1 MMTRPKIDMVE
12 ATRLTRQGRLKEA
25 MAVLREHRS
34 AGQLPHP
41 TIATLGRNRSKA
53 DRTASTWCHPPL
65 RRETPWTAPRAG
77 EGSTPLSA
85 RVDSKCP
92 PPPSKYLDAFRK
104 FIPAGIHTRST
115 KHAANAVPTASVGL
129 FEEYSFANE
138 VGMRKYKLYVPRHS
152 HGEALPL
159 VVMLHGCTQSP
170 DDFAIGTRMN
180 ELAEEQRFMVAYPAQ
195 PQSANPSKCWNWF
208 SVADQRRD
216 HGEPSLIAG
225 ITRQIIRDFP
235 VELGRVYVAGLSAGG
250 ATAAIMGAAYPDLY
264 AAVGVH
270 SGLACGA
277 AHDVTTAFIAMRR
290 GGPEVRAGKAGT
302 IVPTIVFH
310 GDADRTVNPA
320 NGDQVIAQAKG
331 GASLTATV
339 VNGKAPG
346 GISYDLTVQTDG
358 TGRSVLEQW
367 VLHGVGHAWSGGSE
381 AGSYTEPRGPDASRE
396 MVRFFRQHSPRS
408 RAL

>member
-1 MMTRPKIDMVE
+1 
-12 ATRLTRQGRLKEA
+12 
-25 MAVLREHRS
+25 
-34 AGQLPHP
+34 
-41 TIATLGRNRSKA
+41 
-53 DRTASTWCHPPL
+53 
-65 RRETPWTAPRAG
+65 
-77 EGSTPLSA
+77 
-85 RVDSKCP
+85 
-92 PPPSKYLDAFRK
+92 
-104 FIPAGIHTRST
+104 
-115 KHAANAVPTASVGL
+115 
-129 FEEYSFANE
+129 
-138 VGMRKYKLYVPRHS
+138 
-152 HGEALPL
+152 
-159 VVMLHGCTQSP
+159 
-170 DDFAIGTRMN
+170 
-180 ELAEEQRFMVAYPAQ
+180 MVAYPAQ

-358 TGRSVLEQW
+358 TGRSILEQW

-396 MVRFFRQHSPRS
+396 MVRFFRQHSPRLS
-408 RAL
+408 SS